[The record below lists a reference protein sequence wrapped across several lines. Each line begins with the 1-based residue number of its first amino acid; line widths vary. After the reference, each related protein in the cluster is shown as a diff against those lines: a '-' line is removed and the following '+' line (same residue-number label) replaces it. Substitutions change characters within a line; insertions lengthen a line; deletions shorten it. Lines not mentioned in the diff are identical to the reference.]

1 MNNRESTTDPRL
13 VGYLIFVSLPV
24 IGLVTTT
31 SDVVDVDVDVSSTVE
46 CRRIR

>member
-24 IGLVTTT
+24 IGLVTT
-31 SDVVDVDVDVSSTVE
+31 SDVVDVDVSSTVE

>member
-31 SDVVDVDVDVSSTVE
+31 SDVVDVDVSSTVE

>member
-24 IGLVTTT
+24 IGLVTI
-31 SDVVDVDVDVSSTVE
+31 DDVDVDVSSTVE